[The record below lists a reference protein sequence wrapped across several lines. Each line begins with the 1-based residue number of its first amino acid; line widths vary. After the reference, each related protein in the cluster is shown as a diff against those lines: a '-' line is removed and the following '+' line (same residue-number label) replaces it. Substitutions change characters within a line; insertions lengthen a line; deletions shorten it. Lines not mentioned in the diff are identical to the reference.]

1 MKIFKLI
8 LSLVVCTLLNW
19 QTLQAQV
26 AKTRVIMVN
35 ATTSGNTATL
45 QWPTKTFTG
54 NYFVY
59 KRTSLTSTNW
69 GTPIATLAS
78 TATGYSD
85 NSLMEGTAA
94 EYRIIAANGNQA
106 QAFGYIYVGN
116 KLAEVINKGG
126 ILLMVDSTFITS
138 LATEIARL
146 EKDLK
151 SEGWQVDH
159 FYVGRNQTA
168 IEAKN
173 LLKTAVNQSSFK
185 VTTLMLLGNVPVP
198 YSGDF
203 SAAGASPPP
212 DGHVEGSGNHTGA
225 WPADA
230 YYGDLDGT
238 WTDNFVNRTTGS
250 QTRHHNIVGDGKF
263 DQTKLPSDLE
273 LEVGR
278 VDLSRMTAFT
288 PNETE
293 LMRDYLDR
301 NHAWRTQQRT
311 AVERALVDNNFG
323 GLNLASTGY
332 HNFSAIFPFDSIRD
346 IDYITSQNQGSY
358 LWSYG
363 CGAGSYTSCNGIG
376 NTNSIRNSNMQNV
389 FTILAGSYFGDW
401 DITNNFLR
409 APLCKTSLASFWGG
423 IPKWYVHTM
432 ALGKHIGY
440 GAKTSINNQS
450 FYFNGQFNN
459 AHYLVSNALMGDPTL
474 MNRHLPQ
481 VDWVQANS
489 ANNQVKLN
497 WSKASGTFDGYAV
510 YRIDTA
516 QNTTFRV
523 NPQPITDTFY
533 TDAINWYTGNYKY
546 EVRPIK
552 LETTASGSYYNVG
565 GGSFAFVDH
574 INSSKKISQT
584 QFRAYPNPSNGIYR
598 VEGSDILRI
607 SITNVMG
614 KAVPFENQNQQIK
627 ITDVPAGVYLMQV
640 QFKDGSIGSTQL
652 IKE

>member
-1 MKIFKLI
+1 MRLTKLI
-8 LSLVVCTLLNW
+8 LSVFVLFIATQKSVE
-19 QTLQAQV
+19 AQV
-26 AKTRVIMVN
+26 AKTQVIMVN
-35 ATTSGNTATL
+35 ATTTGNTATIK
-45 QWPTKTFTG
+45 WPTKTFTG
-54 NYFVY
+54 NYYIY
-59 KRTSLTSTNW
+59 KRVSLSTMDW
-69 GTPIATLAS
+69 GSPIATLSSSS
-78 TATGYSD
+78 TSYTD
-85 NSLMEGTAA
+85 NNLMEGTSA
-94 EYRIIAANGNQA
+94 EYRVIAANGSQA

-116 KLAEVINKGG
+116 KLTEILQKGG
-126 ILLMVDSTFITS
+126 ILLMIDSTFITS
-138 LATEIARL
+138 LASEITRL
-146 EKDLK
+146 ENDLE
-151 SEGWQVDH
+151 SEGWNVGK
-159 FYVGRNQTA
+159 FYVGRSQTA
-168 IEAKN
+168 IEGKN
-173 LLKTAVNQSSFK
+173 LLKTAVNQSSFS

-230 YYGDLDGT
+230 YYGDLDGA
-238 WTDNFVNRTTGS
+238 WTDNFVIRTSGNQS
-250 QTRHHNIVGDGKF
+250 RHHNIVGDGKF

-288 PNETE
+288 SSETE
-293 LMRDYLDR
+293 LMRSYFDR

-311 AVERALVDNNFG
+311 VVERALVDNNFG
-323 GLNLASTGY
+323 SLNLASTGY
-332 HNFSAIFPFDSIRD
+332 HNFSAFFPFDSIQD
-346 IDYITSQNQGSY
+346 KDYITSQTQGSY

-376 NTNSIRNSNMQNV
+376 NTNSIRDNNINNV
-389 FTILAGSYFGDW
+389 FTILAGSFFGDF

-440 GAKTSINNQS
+440 GARTSINNQS

-481 VDWVQANS
+481 VDWVMASS
-489 ANNQVKLN
+489 ASNQVKLN
-497 WSKASGTFDGYAV
+497 WSKAQGTFDGYAV

-523 NPQPITDTFY
+523 NAQPITDTFY
-533 TDAINWYTGNYKY
+533 TDAINWYSGNYKY

-565 GGSFAFVDH
+565 GGSYAFVDH
-574 INSSKKISQT
+574 INSAKDITKEPFIV
-584 QFRAYPNPSNGIYR
+584 YPNPSKGSYKVKGSGINQ
-598 VEGSDILRI
+598 IQ
-607 SITNVMG
+607 ITDLMG
-614 KAVPFENQNQQIK
+614 KSVPFTQTDDLIN
-627 ITDVPAGVYLMQV
+627 ITSAPSGLYLMHV
-640 QFKDGSIGSTQL
+640 KFTDGSVGTTQL